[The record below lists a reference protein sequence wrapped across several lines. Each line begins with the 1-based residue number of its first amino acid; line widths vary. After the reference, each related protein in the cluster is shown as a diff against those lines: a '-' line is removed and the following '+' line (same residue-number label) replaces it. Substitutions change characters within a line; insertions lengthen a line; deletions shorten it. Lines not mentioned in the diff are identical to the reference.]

1 MYRRL
6 LININQVRNRL
17 IHTHNTRLTLPST
30 KCKERESFAPVA
42 WAPCAARPLGT
53 SSISFSENKES
64 STSLSEDKGKT
75 AEENEVN
82 AEVNTDGQRNTEM
95 NEGTEISNATLTS
108 QLETEPVVKPEDRK
122 QVEKTKSGK
131 ESLLELLGA
140 MKVEVTT
147 VRKIRPSKTP
157 RMSERPN
164 QEPMESTHSMFQRAT
179 AEGSQ
184 QHGTLNPE
192 LVAAVSAAASTL
204 PNRHQAESELL
215 KQLRKHE
222 AIPDTQRR
230 ADIGHIISDM
240 KVGKRPNGRSN
251 VRPTSQIRFDDDGKG
266 YTQDRGITS
275 ELDGVRRR
283 KSPFTSKRLNL
294 FAAAAEQDALSD
306 LGPTLWDIDLVN
318 QIVQATNQMPRN
330 GFEEMIQWTKE
341 GRLWL
346 YPINN
351 EAGLEEEASVPFHE
365 HVFLEKHLDES
376 FPQQGPVRHFMELVI
391 TGLAKNHHLTVQQKK
406 EHIDWFRDYFRQK
419 EDVLKEAEA
428 YLN

>member
-42 WAPCAARPLGT
+42 WAPCTSRPLGT

-75 AEENEVN
+75 PEETEVN

-157 RMSERPN
+157 RMSERPD

-275 ELDGVRRR
+275 ELDGKV
-283 KSPFTSKRLNL
+283 FC
-294 FAAAAEQDALSD
+294 
-306 LGPTLWDIDLVN
+306 PTLWDIDLAN

-341 GRLWL
+341 GRLWQ

>member
-6 LININQVRNRL
+6 LINIYQLRNGL
-17 IHTHNTRLTLPST
+17 IHTQNTRLPST
-30 KCKERESFAPVA
+30 KCKERESFAPVV
-42 WAPCAARPLGT
+42 WAPCTARPLGT

-64 STSLSEDKGKT
+64 STSLSEDKEKRP
-75 AEENEVN
+75 EENEAK
-82 AEVNTDGQRNTEM
+82 AEVNADGQKSTEM
-95 NEGTEISNATLTS
+95 NECTEISNATLTS
-108 QLETEPVVKPEDRK
+108 QLETEPVVKPEDSK
-122 QVEKTKSGK
+122 QVEKTRSGK

-157 RMSERPN
+157 RMSERPD
-164 QEPMESTHSMFQRAT
+164 QEPMESAHSMFQHAT

-184 QHGTLNPE
+184 QHGTLNPA

-222 AIPDTQRR
+222 AVPDTQRR
-230 ADIGHIISDM
+230 ADGQNIGHIIADM
-240 KVGKRPNGRSN
+240 KVGRRPNGRSN
-251 VRPTSQIRFDDDGKG
+251 ARPASQIRFDDDGKG
-266 YTQDRGITS
+266 YTQDRGITG
-275 ELDGVRRR
+275 ELDAVRRR
-283 KSPFTSKRLNL
+283 KSPFTGKRLNI
-294 FAAAAEQDALSD
+294 FTAGVEQDTLSD
-306 LGPTLWDIDLVN
+306 LGPTLWDIDLAN
-318 QIVQATNQMPRN
+318 QIVQATNQTPRN

-341 GRLWL
+341 GKLWQ

-365 HVFLEKHLDES
+365 HVFLEKHLQS
-376 FPQQGPVRHFMELVI
+376 FPRQGPVRHFMELVI
-391 TGLAKNHHLTVQQKK
+391 TGLAKNHHLTVRQKK

-419 EDVLKEAEA
+419 DDVLKEAEA
-428 YLN
+428 

>member
-6 LININQVRNRL
+6 LININQVRNRF

-30 KCKERESFAPVA
+30 KCKERESFAPVTR
-42 WAPCAARPLGT
+42 APCTARPLGT

-75 AEENEVN
+75 PEENE
-82 AEVNTDGQRNTEM
+82 
-95 NEGTEISNATLTS
+95 
-108 QLETEPVVKPEDRK
+108 LETEPEVKPEDSK
-122 QVEKTKSGK
+122 QLEKTKSGK

-157 RMSERPN
+157 RTSERPD
-164 QEPMESTHSMFQRAT
+164 QEPMESTHSMFQRAA

-184 QHGTLNPE
+184 QHGTLSSA

-230 ADIGHIISDM
+230 ADLGHIIANM

-294 FAAAAEQDALSD
+294 FAAGAEQDTLSD
-306 LGPTLWDIDLVN
+306 LG
-318 QIVQATNQMPRN
+318 
-330 GFEEMIQWTKE
+330 KE
-341 GRLWL
+341 K
-346 YPINN
+346 
-351 EAGLEEEASVPFHE
+351 FC
-365 HVFLEKHLDES
+365 
-376 FPQQGPVRHFMELVI
+376 FM
-391 TGLAKNHHLTVQQKK
+391 ALTPCS
-406 EHIDWFRDYFRQK
+406 
-419 EDVLKEAEA
+419 
-428 YLN
+428 

>member
-6 LININQVRNRL
+6 LINIYQVRHGF
-17 IHTHNTRLTLPST
+17 IHTQNTRLPST
-30 KCKERESFAPVA
+30 KCKERESFAPVI
-42 WAPCAARPLGT
+42 WAPCTARPLGT
-53 SSISFSENKES
+53 SSISFNENKES
-64 STSLSEDKGKT
+64 STSLSEDKEKRP
-75 AEENEVN
+75 EENE
-82 AEVNTDGQRNTEM
+82 AKEEVNTDGQKSTEM
-95 NEGTEISNATLTS
+95 NECTEISNATLAS
-108 QLETEPVVKPEDRK
+108 QLETETVDRPEDSK

-157 RMSERPN
+157 RMSARAD
-164 QEPMESTHSMFQRAT
+164 QEPMESTHSMFQHAT

-184 QHGTLNPE
+184 QHGTLNPA

-222 AIPDTQRR
+222 AVPDTQRR
-230 ADIGHIISDM
+230 ADGQNIGHIIADM
-240 KVGKRPNGRSN
+240 KVGRRTNGRSN
-251 VRPTSQIRFDDDGKG
+251 ASPTSHIRFDDDGKG
-266 YTQDRGITS
+266 YTQDRGITG
-275 ELDGVRRR
+275 ELDAVRRR
-283 KSPFTSKRLNL
+283 RSPFTSKRLNI
-294 FAAAAEQDALSD
+294 FTAGMEQDTLSD
-306 LGPTLWDIDLVN
+306 LGPTLWDIDLAN
-318 QIVQATNQMPRN
+318 QIVQATNQTPRN
-330 GFEEMIQWTKE
+330 GFEEMIQWTKD
-341 GRLWL
+341 GKLWQ

-376 FPQQGPVRHFMELVI
+376 FPRQGPVRHFMELVI
-391 TGLAKNHHLTVQQKK
+391 TGLAKNHQLTVQQKK

-419 EDVLKEAEA
+419 DDVLKEAEA
-428 YLN
+428 

>member
-6 LININQVRNRL
+6 LININQVRNRF

-30 KCKERESFAPVA
+30 KCKERESFAPVT
-42 WAPCAARPLGT
+42 WATCTARPLGT

-64 STSLSEDKGKT
+64 STCLSEDKGKT
-75 AEENEVN
+75 PEENEVN
-82 AEVNTDGQRNTEM
+82 AEVNTDGQKNTEM
-95 NEGTEISNATLTS
+95 NEGTDISNATLTS
-108 QLETEPVVKPEDRK
+108 QLETEPVVKPEDSK
-122 QVEKTKSGK
+122 QLEKTKSGK

-157 RMSERPN
+157 RMSERPD
-164 QEPMESTHSMFQRAT
+164 QEPMESTHSMFQRAA

-184 QHGTLNPE
+184 QHGTLNPA

-230 ADIGHIISDM
+230 ADLGHIIADM

-251 VRPTSQIRFDDDGKG
+251 VRPTSQISFDDDGKG
-266 YTQDRGITS
+266 YTQDKGITS
-275 ELDGVRRR
+275 ELGVRRR

-294 FAAAAEQDALSD
+294 FAAGAEQDTLSD
-306 LGPTLWDIDLVN
+306 LGPTLWDIDLAN
-318 QIVQATNQMPRN
+318 QIVQGTNQMPRN

-341 GRLWL
+341 DKLWQ

-391 TGLAKNHHLTVQQKK
+391 TGLAKNHHLTVQQKRNIFTGSETTSDRK
-406 EHIDWFRDYFRQK
+406 K
-419 EDVLKEAEA
+419 MS
-428 YLN
+428 

>member
-6 LININQVRNRL
+6 LINIFQVRNGL
-17 IHTHNTRLTLPST
+17 IHTQNTRLPST
-30 KCKERESFAPVA
+30 KCKERESFGPVV
-42 WAPCAARPLGT
+42 WAPCTARPLGT

-64 STSLSEDKGKT
+64 STSLSEDKEKRPEDNEVK
-75 AEENEVN
+75 AEVN
-82 AEVNTDGQRNTEM
+82 ADGQKSTEM
-95 NEGTEISNATLTS
+95 NECTKISNATLTS
-108 QLETEPVVKPEDRK
+108 QLETEPVVKPEESK
-122 QVEKTKSGK
+122 QVEKTRSGK

-157 RMSERPN
+157 RMSERPD
-164 QEPMESTHSMFQRAT
+164 QEPMESAHSMFQHAT

-184 QHGTLNPE
+184 QHGTLNPA

-204 PNRHQAESELL
+204 PNRHQAESDLL

-222 AIPDTQRR
+222 AVPDTQRR
-230 ADIGHIISDM
+230 ADGQNIGHIIADM

-251 VRPTSQIRFDDDGKG
+251 ARPTSQIRFDDDGKG
-266 YTQDRGITS
+266 YTQDRGITG
-275 ELDGVRRR
+275 ELDAVRRR
-283 KSPFTSKRLNL
+283 KSPFTSKRLNI
-294 FAAAAEQDALSD
+294 FTAGVEQDTLSD
-306 LGPTLWDIDLVN
+306 LGPTLWDIDLAN
-318 QIVQATNQMPRN
+318 QIVQATNQTPRN

-341 GRLWL
+341 GKLWQ

-365 HVFLEKHLDES
+365 HVFLEKHLES
-376 FPQQGPVRHFMELVI
+376 FPRQGPVRHFMELVI
-391 TGLAKNHHLTVQQKK
+391 TGLAKNHHLTVRQKK

-419 EDVLKEAEA
+419 DDVLKEAEA
-428 YLN
+428 

>member
-6 LININQVRNRL
+6 LINIYQVRNGL
-17 IHTHNTRLTLPST
+17 IHTQNTRLPST
-30 KCKERESFAPVA
+30 KCKERESFAPVI
-42 WAPCAARPLGT
+42 WAPCTARPLGT

-64 STSLSEDKGKT
+64 STSLSEDKEKRP
-75 AEENEVN
+75 EENEAKEEVN
-82 AEVNTDGQRNTEM
+82 ADGQKS
-95 NEGTEISNATLTS
+95 TEISNATLTL
-108 QLETEPVVKPEDRK
+108 QLETEPVDKPEDSK

-157 RMSERPN
+157 RMSERPD
-164 QEPMESTHSMFQRAT
+164 QEPMESTHSMFQHAT

-184 QHGTLNPE
+184 QQGTLNPA

-222 AIPDTQRR
+222 AVPDTQRR
-230 ADIGHIISDM
+230 ADGQNIGHIIADM
-240 KVGKRPNGRSN
+240 KVGGRKTNGRSSA
-251 VRPTSQIRFDDDGKG
+251 RPTSQIRFDDDGKG
-266 YTQDRGITS
+266 YTQDRGITG
-275 ELDGVRRR
+275 ELDAVRRR
-283 KSPFTSKRLNL
+283 KSPFTSKRLNI
-294 FAAAAEQDALSD
+294 FTAGMEQDTLSV
-306 LGPTLWDIDLVN
+306 LGPTLWDIDLAN
-318 QIVQATNQMPRN
+318 QIVQATNQAPRN

-341 GRLWL
+341 GKLWQ

-376 FPQQGPVRHFMELVI
+376 FPRQGPVRHFMELVI

>member
-6 LININQVRNRL
+6 LINIYQVRNGL
-17 IHTHNTRLTLPST
+17 IHTQNTRLPST
-30 KCKERESFAPVA
+30 KCKERESFAPVI
-42 WAPCAARPLGT
+42 WAPCTARPLGT
-53 SSISFSENKES
+53 SSISFNENKES
-64 STSLSEDKGKT
+64 STSLSEDKEKRP
-75 AEENEVN
+75 EENE
-82 AEVNTDGQRNTEM
+82 AKEEVNTDGQKSTEM
-95 NEGTEISNATLTS
+95 NECTEISNATLAS
-108 QLETEPVVKPEDRK
+108 QLETETVDKPEDSK

-157 RMSERPN
+157 RMSERAD
-164 QEPMESTHSMFQRAT
+164 QEPMESAHSMFQHAT

-184 QHGTLNPE
+184 QHGTLNPA

-222 AIPDTQRR
+222 AVPDTQRR
-230 ADIGHIISDM
+230 AEGQNIGHIIADM
-240 KVGKRPNGRSN
+240 KVGRRTNGRSN
-251 VRPTSQIRFDDDGKG
+251 ARPTSQIRFDDDGKG
-266 YTQDRGITS
+266 YTQDRGITG
-275 ELDGVRRR
+275 ELDAVRRR
-283 KSPFTSKRLNL
+283 KSPFTSKRLNI
-294 FAAAAEQDALSD
+294 FTAGMEQDTLSD
-306 LGPTLWDIDLVN
+306 LGPTLWDIDLAN
-318 QIVQATNQMPRN
+318 QIIQATNQTPRN
-330 GFEEMIQWTKE
+330 GFEEMIQWTKD
-341 GRLWL
+341 GKLWQ

-376 FPQQGPVRHFMELVI
+376 FPRQGPVRHFMELVI
-391 TGLAKNHHLTVQQKK
+391 TGLAKNHQLTVQQKK

-419 EDVLKEAEA
+419 DDVLKEAEA
-428 YLN
+428 

>member
-6 LININQVRNRL
+6 LINIYQVRNGL
-17 IHTHNTRLTLPST
+17 IHTRLPST
-30 KCKERESFAPVA
+30 KCKERESFAPVI
-42 WAPCAARPLGT
+42 WAPCTARPLGT

-64 STSLSEDKGKT
+64 STSLSEDKEKRP
-75 AEENEVN
+75 EENE
-82 AEVNTDGQRNTEM
+82 AKEEVNTDGQKSTEM
-95 NEGTEISNATLTS
+95 NECTEISNATLAS
-108 QLETEPVVKPEDRK
+108 QLETETVDKPEDSK

-157 RMSERPN
+157 RISVSAD
-164 QEPMESTHSMFQRAT
+164 QEPMESAHSMFQHAT

-184 QHGTLNPE
+184 QHGTLNPA

-222 AIPDTQRR
+222 AVPDTQRR
-230 ADIGHIISDM
+230 ADGQNIGHIIADM
-240 KVGKRPNGRSN
+240 KVGRRTNGRSN
-251 VRPTSQIRFDDDGKG
+251 ARPTSQIRFDDDDGKG
-266 YTQDRGITS
+266 YTQDRGITG
-275 ELDGVRRR
+275 ELDAVRRR
-283 KSPFTSKRLNL
+283 KSPFTSKRLNI
-294 FAAAAEQDALSD
+294 FTAGMEQDTLSD
-306 LGPTLWDIDLVN
+306 LGLTLWDIDLAN
-318 QIVQATNQMPRN
+318 QIVQATNQTPRN
-330 GFEEMIQWTKE
+330 GFEEMIQWTKD
-341 GRLWL
+341 GKLWQ

-376 FPQQGPVRHFMELVI
+376 FPRQGPVRHFMELVI
-391 TGLAKNHHLTVQQKK
+391 TGLAKNHQLTVQQKK

-419 EDVLKEAEA
+419 DDVLKEAEA
-428 YLN
+428 